1 MTPSRFAP
9 VVAVLTIALFVSA
22 CANTI
27 RGVGRD
33 ASNTVDA
40 TETAVRDVAN

>member
-1 MTPSRFAP
+1 MKLPLFAP
-9 VVAVLTIALFVSA
+9 VAAILACALVLSA

-33 ASNTVDA
+33 ASNTVNA
-40 TETAVRDVAN
+40 TESAVEDVAN

>member
-1 MTPSRFAP
+1 MKLSRLVP
-9 VVAVLTIALFVSA
+9 VAVLISALFVAS

-27 RGVGRD
+27 RGFGRD

-40 TETAVRDVAN
+40 TESAVKDVAE

>member
-1 MTPSRFAP
+1 MKLNRFAP
-9 VVAVLTIALFVSA
+9 IVAVLVGALFIAS

-33 ASNTVDA
+33 ASNTVNA
-40 TETAVRDVAN
+40 TEDAVEDVAN

>member
-1 MTPSRFAP
+1 MKLTTLVP
-9 VVAVLTIALFVSA
+9 VAVLISALFVAS

-33 ASNTVDA
+33 ASNTVNA
-40 TETAVRDVAN
+40 TESAVKDVAN

>member
-1 MTPSRFAP
+1 MKPRLAP
-9 VVAVLTIALFVSA
+9 IAVILACALLAAA

-33 ASNTVDA
+33 ASNTVNA
-40 TETAVRDVAN
+40 TEQAVKDVAD

>member
-1 MTPSRFAP
+1 MKSTRFA
-9 VVAVLTIALFVSA
+9 AIAIVIACALGVSA

-27 RGVGRD
+27 RGAGKD

-40 TETAVRDVAN
+40 TESAVKDVAN